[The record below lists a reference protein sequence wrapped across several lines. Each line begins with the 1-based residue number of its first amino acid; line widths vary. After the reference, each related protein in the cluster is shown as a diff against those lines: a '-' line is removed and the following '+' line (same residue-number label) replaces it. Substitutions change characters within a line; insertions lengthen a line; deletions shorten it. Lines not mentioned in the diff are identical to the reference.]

1 MSKIYGYCRI
11 STKQQKI
18 ERQES
23 NIREQFPDAI
33 IYKEAF
39 TGTKIQGRKE
49 LDKILRLVKPGDTI
63 VFDEVSRMSRN
74 AAEGFQLYQQLF
86 NEGVEL
92 IFLKEPHI
100 NTSTYKES
108 LNGGLELT
116 GNDIADIYIEA
127 TNRVLMLL
135 AEKQIRFAFDQAQ
148 KEVDYLHTRTKE
160 GMAKAKEAGRVAG
173 RRKGSKVETKKAKEA
188 KQIILKHNKGF
199 GGSLTN
205 EETWRLAGISK
216 MSFYKYQKELLEE
229 MEGEL

>member
-1 MSKIYGYCRI
+1 MAKTYGYCRI

-23 NIREQFPDAI
+23 NIKAQYPDAI

-49 LDKILRLVKPGDTI
+49 LDRILRLVKPDDTI

-74 AAEGFQLYQQLF
+74 ATEGFQLYQELF
-86 NEGVEL
+86 NKGVEL
-92 IFLKEPHI
+92 VFIKEPHI

-108 LNGGLELT
+108 LNGGLSPV

-148 KEVDYLHTRTKE
+148 KEVEYLHTRTKE
-160 GMAKAKEAGRVAG
+160 GMAKAKEAGRIAG
-173 RRKGSKVETKKAKEA
+173 RKEGVKVETKKAKEA
-188 KQIILKHNKGF
+188 KQIILKHNKSF

-205 EETWRLAGISK
+205 EETWKLAGISK
-216 MSFYKYQKELLEE
+216 MSFYKYQKELMEE
-229 MEGEL
+229 IEY